1 MNPDKAN
8 ILIVDDEPGVCWAM
22 AELARSMGHAAET
35 ASDAAAGME
44 KLSAGGFDV
53 VVLDIQLPGLNG
65 LEALPKIRASHPDVP
80 VVVIT
85 AYGTMQT
92 AVDAVQRGAFEYLL
106 KPVDMDTLR
115 TVLSG
120 AVECRRRQAEL
131 TAATPEPMPEQPMT
145 GRCGRMQ
152 EVFKQ
157 IALVAGTDMTVLIQG
172 ETGTGKELAARA
184 IHRFSPRAA
193 GPFVAVNCS
202 LLSGEIVGSEL
213 FGHDKGAFTS
223 ADRPAPGKVEVADGG
238 TLLLDE
244 VGDLAP
250 DAQGRLLR
258 FLDDGEFFRVGSVQA
273 RRADVRVIA
282 ATNRLLRAAALA
294 GQFRRDLFF
303 RISAVTIDLPP
314 LRDRGDDVEL
324 LIDRFLAEGAA
335 AGMTAEARATLKAY
349 SFPGNVREL
358 RNAIEHAAAMAGEQ
372 PIAPEHLPEAVSRPV
387 VPAQGATLEQWADA
401 MLDQVLASGTAA
413 GYEELMRRWD
423 EPLLAAGMKRFA
435 GNQARLAAAL
445 HLHRSTLR
453 KKLRAYGLIDGG
465 PAPQSGR
472 DK

>member
-1 MNPDKAN
+1 MSPDKAG

-22 AELARSMGHAAET
+22 AELARSMGHTAET
-35 ASDAAAGME
+35 ASDAATGME
-44 KLSAGGFDV
+44 KLSAGRFDV

-65 LEALPKIRASHPDVP
+65 LEALPKIRARHPDVP

-92 AVDAVQRGAFEYLL
+92 AVEAVQRGAFEYLL

-120 AVECRRRQAEL
+120 AIDRRRGQAEL
-131 TAATPEPMPEQPMT
+131 TAATPEPMAEPPMT
-145 GRCGRMQ
+145 GRCDRMQ

-157 IALVAGTDMTVLIQG
+157 IAVVAGTDMTVLIQG

-244 VGDLAP
+244 IGDLAP

-258 FLDDGEFFRVGSVQA
+258 FLDDGEFYRVGSVQP

-282 ATNRLLRAAALA
+282 ATNRLLRPAALA

-303 RISAVTIDLPP
+303 RVSAVTIDLPP
-314 LRDRGDDVEL
+314 LRDRGDDLEL
-324 LIDRFLAEGAA
+324 LIDQFLSEAGA

-358 RNAIEHAAAMAGEQ
+358 RNAIEHAAAMSGEQ
-372 PIAPEHLPEAVSRPV
+372 PIAPEHLPEAVTRPV
-387 VPAQGATLEQWADA
+387 VPGRGATLEQWAEA
-401 MLDQVLASGTAA
+401 MLDEVLAGGAA
-413 GYEELMRRWD
+413 GGYEELMRRWE
-423 EPLLAAGMKRFA
+423 EPLLAAGMKRFG

-453 KKLRAYGLIDGG
+453 KKLRSYGLIGGG
-465 PAPQSGR
+465 PEPDSGR
-472 DK
+472 DM

>member
-1 MNPDKAN
+1 MNPSNAS

-44 KLSAGGFDV
+44 KLSAGRFDV

-65 LEALPKIRASHPDVP
+65 LEALPKIRAEHPDLP

-92 AVDAVQRGAFEYLL
+92 AVEAIQRGAFEYLL

-120 AVECRRRQAEL
+120 AIERRQRQAEL
-131 TAATPEPMPEQPMT
+131 TAARPEPLADSPMT
-145 GRCGRMQ
+145 GRCPQMQ

-157 IALVAGTDMTVLIQG
+157 IAIVAATDMAVLIQG

-184 IHRFSPRAA
+184 IHRFSARGA
-193 GPFVAVNCS
+193 GPFIAVNCS
-202 LLSGEIVGSEL
+202 LLSGELVGSEL
-213 FGHDKGAFTS
+213 FGHDKGAFTG
-223 ADRPAPGKVEVADGG
+223 ADRAAPGKVEVADGG

-258 FLDDGEFFRVGSVQA
+258 FLDDGEFYRVGSVQP

-282 ATNRLLRAAALA
+282 ATNRLLRPAALA

-314 LRDRGDDVEL
+314 VRDRGDDLEL
-324 LIDRFLAEGAA
+324 LIDRFLAGCGR
-335 AGMTAEARATLKAY
+335 AGMTDEARAALKAY

-358 RNAIEHAAAMAGEQ
+358 RNAIEHAAAMAGQQ
-372 PIAPEHLPEAVSRPV
+372 PIAPGHLPEAVTRPV
-387 VPAQGATLEQWADA
+387 VPLQGATLEQWADA
-401 MLDQVLASGTAA
+401 LLDEVLAGGSQKA
-413 GYEELMRRWD
+413 YEELMQRWE

-435 GNQARLAAAL
+435 GNQGRLAAAL
-445 HLHRSTLR
+445 KMHRSTLR
-453 KKLRAYGLIDGG
+453 KKLRAYGMIGVGPPPEGG
-465 PAPQSGR
+465 DQ
-472 DK
+472 